1 MKKKCEKLYKE
12 WLKYCYNI
20 DKKKDPFHI
29 CNKLVCRF
37 FCPEKIIQSLL
48 AGLLACFFLFAFPK
62 KSVALSL

>member
-29 CNKLVCRF
+29 FLEF
-37 FCPEKIIQSLL
+37 IKIFI
-48 AGLLACFFLFAFPK
+48 
-62 KSVALSL
+62 